1 MDPWAAPWR
10 LLLTDPRPGAWNMAC
25 DEALLWA
32 HAQGQ
37 SPPTVRFYRW
47 QPPCLSL
54 GYAQS
59 FSRSVRADV
68 CARLGIDI
76 VRRLTG
82 GRAILHDAELTYS
95 VVVREELLGV
105 GPGILPAYRHLSQGL
120 LLGLRRLGVEASLVG
135 RAREAAR
142 RAGAADPACFAAA
155 AACDLVVGQVKLVG
169 SAQAR
174 KWGAI
179 LQHGSLLLRP
189 DRTRLDAVLQRPP
202 GAGGEAWTSLSEL
215 GVTCSWEE
223 LTAALAAG
231 FAEAL
236 NVSFEPAPCSPAE
249 QAHTEALATQKYA
262 TRAWRERVP

>member
-1 MDPWAAPWR
+1 MDLHSLPWR

-37 SPPTVRFYRW
+37 SPPTIRFYRW

-59 FSRSVRADV
+59 FARSVRADV
-68 CARLGIDI
+68 CSALGIDI

-95 VVVREELLGV
+95 VVVREDWLGL
-105 GPGILPAYRHLSQGL
+105 GRGILPAYRHLSQGL
-120 LLGLRRLGVEASLVG
+120 ILGLRRLGVEAALVG
-135 RAREAAR
+135 RARETTR

-155 AACDLVVGQVKLVG
+155 AACDLTVGQAKLIG

-179 LQHGSLLLRP
+179 LQHGSLLLR
-189 DRTRLDAVLQRPP
+189 REVSRWDAVLQRPP
-202 GAGGEAWTSLSEL
+202 GAGREAWTSLSEL
-215 GVTCSWEE
+215 GVTCAWET
-223 LTAALAAG
+223 LTEALAAG

-236 NVSFEPAPCSPAE
+236 NVSLEPAPCSPSE
-249 QAHTEALATQKYA
+249 RAHTEALATQKYA
-262 TRAWRERVP
+262 TQAWRERVP